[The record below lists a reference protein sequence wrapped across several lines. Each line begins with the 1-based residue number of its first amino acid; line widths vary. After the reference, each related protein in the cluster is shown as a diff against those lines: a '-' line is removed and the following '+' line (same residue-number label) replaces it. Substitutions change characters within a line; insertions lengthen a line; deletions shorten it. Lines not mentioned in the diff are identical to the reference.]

1 MNALL
6 YNFSICNTYVGNI
19 FHLIS
24 PLQDFVPFI
33 ANPNSKYVFLFKG
46 SFGFESH
53 HSIYGAGRNVI
64 VLALGLFA

>member
-19 FHLIS
+19 FHRIS

-53 HSIYGAGRNVI
+53 HSI
-64 VLALGLFA
+64 